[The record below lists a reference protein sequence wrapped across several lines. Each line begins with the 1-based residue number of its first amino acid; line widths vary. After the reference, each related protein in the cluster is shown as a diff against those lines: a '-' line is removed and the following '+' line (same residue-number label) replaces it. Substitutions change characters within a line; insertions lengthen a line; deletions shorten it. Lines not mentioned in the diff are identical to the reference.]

1 MKTETLFYELT
12 RHWPG
17 LALQPAGLDPL
28 CAKGYEFPSEEIKQS
43 A

>member
-1 MKTETLFYELT
+1 MKTEVLFYEFV

-17 LALQPAGLDPL
+17 LALQPAGLDSI
-28 CAKGYEFPSEEIKQS
+28 CAKGYEFSSEEIKQS